1 MASPCPQGAWDNN
14 GMADFHTPVGGAAD
28 EAQLQQ
34 ALEAMLQVR
43 LLSTSTYL
51 FRTCKAVCPYV
62 D

>member
-1 MASPCPQGAWDNN
+1 
-14 GMADFHTPVGGAAD
+14 MADFHTPVGGAAD

-51 FRTCKAVCPYV
+51 FRTCKAVCPCV